1 MQHCSV
7 LLAVVLSCFPFPG
20 SVLSP
25 LGVASMHSY
34 GSVELEDD
42 KVPPSPEGIG
52 VIGIGRS
59 YSSLENARPLGNSFI
74 IITSSPEAKLPVSF
88 ARGLLSFVHHKLITF
103 SASP

>member
-59 YSSLENARPLGNSFI
+59 YSSLEIARPLGNSL
-74 IITSSPEAKLPVSF
+74 IITSSPEAKLPVSLC
-88 ARGLLSFVHHKLITF
+88 RGLLVFIHHKLITF
-103 SASP
+103 STSP

>member
-74 IITSSPEAKLPVSF
+74 ITSSPEAKLPVSLCC
-88 ARGLLSFVHHKLITF
+88 GLLSFVHHKLITF
-103 SASP
+103 STSP